1 MTLGN
6 QRSKRFPMLA
16 VKLEAVVPDNRRL
29 VLQVPDEIP
38 AGTVEIVILAKGKP
52 LASNGQAILDFL
64 AEAAKYPIESRSAE
78 DIEADIQTERSAW
91 E

>member
-1 MTLGN
+1 M
-6 QRSKRFPMLA
+6 PA
-16 VKLEAVVPDNRRL
+16 VKLEAAVSDNHQL

-52 LASNGQAILDFL
+52 LASTGQAILDFL

-78 DIEADIQTERSAW
+78 DIEVDIRAERNAW